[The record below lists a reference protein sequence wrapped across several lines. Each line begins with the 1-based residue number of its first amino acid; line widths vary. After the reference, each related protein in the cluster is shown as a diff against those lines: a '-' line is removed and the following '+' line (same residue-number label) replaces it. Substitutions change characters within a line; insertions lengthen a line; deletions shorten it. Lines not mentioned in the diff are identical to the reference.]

1 MNKMITIRATE
12 FAEAKSGN
20 KYLKVHGSDDKTYSI
35 FQEGLWN
42 LFNEGFAVELTLE
55 KNEKGYWNVTDA
67 KSVAQELV
75 EKQVETI
82 EQQPAS
88 KNRAFALSYAKDI
101 ACAKIQ
107 MQGGITPKEILNLAE
122 LFTAFLDG
130 NSTKEA
136 LTLYSQIQKEL
147 KKEE

>member
-67 KSVAQELV
+67 KSVAQELA
-75 EKQVETI
+75 EKLMESKPIEPGIRENMEWKDHQI
-82 EQQPAS
+82 EQKFWWGQLGECL
-88 KNRAFALSYAKDI
+88 R
-101 ACAKIQ
+101 
-107 MQGGITPKEILNLAE
+107 TKEIDKATPQGKLLRAAYYAQMFQVLNL
-122 LFTAFLDG
+122 
-130 NSTKEA
+130 K
-136 LTLYSQIQKEL
+136 I
-147 KKEE
+147 KKEES